1 MRQKTNPDG
10 TVTQVQGVAAIKS
23 PVTGLPLMVD
33 FDKSW
38 NTIINEI
45 HSENTFK
52 GMMDKSA
59 KLAKVTPLFKTL
71 YNELYKIT
79 NEYVQKKG
87 IQEDEAQK
95 IARENLQTQFRNTFR
110 KARHKLVGILSE
122 KVEDENGNEQTN
134 LYVKDENANKVSKN
148 ILEGW
153 NYSLITN
160 GSVLDTSDNLFKAK
174 VSESEEFIAREINNE
189 FNKIIK
195 VVEKYKT
202 TPNKKLVNGQ
212 TYKEYVPEKLITIK
226 NKIVDLLN
234 KVGVGIDLESLNS
247 FLTKEYYNSD
257 PTEALVSML
266 SDRSNKSIYFFFNSI
281 KNSFSNLYNY
291 NTNILQNICK
301 NLLLKNI

>member
-1 MRQKTNPDG
+1 MPRTEFVMKQKTNPDG

-87 IQEDEAQK
+87 IQEDEVQK

-134 LYVKDENANKVSKN
+134 LYVNRYED
-148 ILEGW
+148 
-153 NYSLITN
+153 
-160 GSVLDTSDNLFKAK
+160 
-174 VSESEEFIAREINNE
+174 
-189 FNKIIK
+189 
-195 VVEKYKT
+195 
-202 TPNKKLVNGQ
+202 
-212 TYKEYVPEKLITIK
+212 
-226 NKIVDLLN
+226 
-234 KVGVGIDLESLNS
+234 
-247 FLTKEYYNSD
+247 
-257 PTEALVSML
+257 
-266 SDRSNKSIYFFFNSI
+266 FF
-281 KNSFSNLYNY
+281 
-291 NTNILQNICK
+291 
-301 NLLLKNI
+301 

>member
-1 MRQKTNPDG
+1 
-10 TVTQVQGVAAIKS
+10 
-23 PVTGLPLMVD
+23 MVD

-87 IQEDEAQK
+87 IQEDEVQK

-202 TPNKKLVNGQ
+202 TPNKN
-212 TYKEYVPEKLITIK
+212 
-226 NKIVDLLN
+226 
-234 KVGVGIDLESLNS
+234 
-247 FLTKEYYNSD
+247 
-257 PTEALVSML
+257 
-266 SDRSNKSIYFFFNSI
+266 
-281 KNSFSNLYNY
+281 
-291 NTNILQNICK
+291 
-301 NLLLKNI
+301 